1 MTDNI
6 TVIDIVLP
14 VDTPQEQM
22 EDEVMRQI
30 KERMEKKDEDIKFS
44 NEQEYIEAMNQLKK
58 DHETF
63 EKINRK
69 CKNEYRDLLKDVAI
83 LYGLT
88 EMMDHL
94 SRAIDAPP
102 QYITLSELLFSKV
115 EEIVDDRMIDPFFR
129 VLNI

>member
-14 VDTPQEQM
+14 TDTSEENLQE
-22 EDEVMRQI
+22 EVLRQI
-30 KERMEKKDEDIKFS
+30 KERMEKEEHDVKFT

-58 DHETF
+58 DYHTF
-63 EKINRK
+63 ETINRK
-69 CKNEYRDLLKDVAI
+69 CKNEYRDLLKEVAI

-88 EMMDHL
+88 EMMDHM
-94 SRAIDAPP
+94 SRTIDAPP
-102 QYITLSELLFSKV
+102 QYITLSELLCSKV
-115 EEIVDDRMIDPFFR
+115 EEIVDDRMIDPFFK